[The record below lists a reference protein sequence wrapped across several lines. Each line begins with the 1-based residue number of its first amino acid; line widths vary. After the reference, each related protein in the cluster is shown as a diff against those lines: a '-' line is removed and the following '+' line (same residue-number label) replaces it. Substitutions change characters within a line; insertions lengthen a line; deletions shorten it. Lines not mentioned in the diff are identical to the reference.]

1 MISYKIKLIQIII
14 FIIFINIPSKAL
26 ENKIEVKLNNQII
39 TSIDIENEKRYLIA
53 LNPDIQNLNKTKLYQ
68 ISKNSLIREK
78 IKEQEILKYLDEI
91 ELNEN
96 FLNQLLKQRYSRLD
110 LKDKKE
116 FLSYIKNRDLN
127 IKNIEKKISIE
138 ALWNQIIYQKFSK
151 KIKIDKKK
159 LEEKISE
166 INEKKEKDLLL
177 SEIVFK
183 INENEDFNL
192 KYRKILKDI
201 SDENFESAALL
212 HSISDSSSV
221 GGKLGWIKQSA
232 LNKKINK
239 ELTSLKKGEITKPIF
254 TPNGYLMLKIDD
266 IKFTK
271 VKFDKNAQ
279 LDELIRSST
288 NQQLNQQSI
297 IYFNKI
303 KKNTFINEL

>member
-166 INEKKEKDLLL
+166 INEKEEKDLLL

-192 KYRKILKDI
+192 KYRKILNDI
-201 SDENFESAALL
+201 SNENFESAALL

>member
-201 SDENFESAALL
+201 SDENF
-212 HSISDSSSV
+212 
-221 GGKLGWIKQSA
+221 
-232 LNKKINK
+232 
-239 ELTSLKKGEITKPIF
+239 
-254 TPNGYLMLKIDD
+254 
-266 IKFTK
+266 
-271 VKFDKNAQ
+271 
-279 LDELIRSST
+279 R
-288 NQQLNQQSI
+288 
-297 IYFNKI
+297 
-303 KKNTFINEL
+303 